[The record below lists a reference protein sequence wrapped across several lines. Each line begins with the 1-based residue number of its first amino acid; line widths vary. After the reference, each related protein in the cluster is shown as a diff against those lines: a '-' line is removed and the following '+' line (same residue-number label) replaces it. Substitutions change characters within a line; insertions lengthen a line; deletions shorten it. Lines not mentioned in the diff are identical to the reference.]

1 MPCEIDVR
9 NRSPLL
15 RVHTHVCPTNQI
27 VSTQLQ
33 VGLPRTLFIGL
44 GEFAK
49 MWCWSADRKSCP
61 PKEAS
66 LRTYL
71 TLELSRLNVQP
82 NLVRVNRSTKL
93 EWFSYFNLLVLNC
106 IKLYRIKCDYD
117 VFNWSKIVI
126 AKIVIK
132 KNIDIKI
139 VKFECI
145 QSNLYLYIWLTKI
158 RVLLFQ
164 SVCINYKLLV
174 VWKFAFKKKRCMI
187 Q

>member
-1 MPCEIDVR
+1 MSCEIDVR

-15 RVHTHVCPTNQI
+15 RVRTHVCPANQI

-33 VGLPRTLFIGL
+33 VGLPRTLFTWL

-49 MWCWSADRKSCP
+49 MWCWSANRKSCP

-106 IKLYRIKCDYD
+106 IELYRIEREW
-117 VFNWSKIVI
+117 NVI
-126 AKIVIK
+126 AEIVIK
-132 KNIDIKI
+132 KNIDIKT

-145 QSNLYLYIWLTKI
+145 QNNLYLHIWLTKLEFVYFDQFI
-158 RVLLFQ
+158 LIVN
-164 SVCINYKLLV
+164 C
-174 VWKFAFKKKRCMI
+174 
-187 Q
+187 